1 MINCWQISTEKISY
15 VPWQEIV
22 QMFLYMAINNY
33 QLRKFKAC
41 KDFATSM
48 FCLLRKSSLGPIST
62 QALLEHFNHHWLNC
76 WFYKKLTVSPKIE
89 PYRSSGP
96 DHSAQSA
103 HSAQPHPT
111 LTHSASGALKYPLCP
126 NCRKL
131 APSPRSSS
139 GPAAEGLEEEEE
151 KEED

>member
-22 QMFLYMAINNY
+22 HMFLYMTINNY

-41 KDFATSM
+41 KDFAASM
-48 FCLLRKSSLGPIST
+48 FCLLGKSSFGPIST

-76 WFYKKLTVSPKIE
+76 WFNKKLRVSPKSWATSVIWTW
-89 PYRSSGP
+89 S
-96 DHSAQSA
+96 QS
-103 HSAQPHPT
+103 SAQPHSA
-111 LTHSASGALKYPLCP
+111 LTHSASAALKYPLCP

-131 APSPRSSS
+131 APSPRRSC
-139 GPAAEGLEEEEE
+139 GPAAEGLEEEKEE
-151 KEED
+151 K